1 MGIKKLKCKN
11 CGDEI
16 ESEHRHDFTGC
27 SCGDIAV
34 DGGDAYFRMVHSKD
48 AEWEV
53 LRDDS
58 DEKGVF

>member
-1 MGIKKLKCKN
+1 LGVKRLRCKN

-48 AEWEV
+48 AEWDVVEGN
-53 LRDDS
+53 S
-58 DEKGVF
+58 